1 MTRLFTVGA
10 KLLGVYFVYHALIY
24 LINAVVFT
32 DGLGEALLVQLLL
45 AVVTGVI
52 AILLMFRTESVG
64 RVLDVGA
71 AHDSPGRFESP
82 AEVMQV
88 GVVLIGIFVFLTRL
102 ASLLQMISARVAG
115 VRFDGLGGAG
125 LRIAIESVPILLSV
139 YAILRADRIVGHI
152 SPTKPPATR

>member
-1 MTRLFTVGA
+1 MTHLFTVGA

-24 LINAVVFT
+24 LVNAMVFT
-32 DGLGEALLVQLLL
+32 DGPGEALRVQLLL

-64 RVLDVGA
+64 RALDVGA
-71 AHDSPGRFESP
+71 TNDPPGRFESP

-88 GVVLIGIFVFLTRL
+88 GVVLISIFVFLTRL

-115 VRFDGLGGAG
+115 VRFDGAGGAA

-139 YAILRADRIVGHI
+139 YAILRADRLVGLI
-152 SPTKPPATR
+152 SPARPPATR